1 MDGRGVREGEL
12 AKVMRPEALV
22 GMLLAMGS
30 GHKSTPKG
38 GLDGLLE
45 AALRGE
51 LREEPSGKFG
61 EGAYKNEP
69 WSIVALRK
77 RVYAIR
83 AFYDFHLKN
92 EQSVREANPGWY
104 GTVTGTL
111 NSFALLLGTKPQHVP
126 KVSGGRGQRTQRERA
141 VQSAH
146 VALWLTWWRS
156 MLAFGMP
163 GMDEGGGGGCGLT
176 W

>member
-1 MDGRGVREGEL
+1 VREGEL

-51 LREEPSGKFG
+51 LREEPSGKKFG

-83 AFYDFHLKN
+83 AFYDFHLKD
-92 EQSVREANPGWY
+92 EQSVRELESLRTSSLGASTASAARTDGSS
-104 GTVTGTL
+104 TGAART
-111 NSFALLLGTKPQHVP
+111 SD
-126 KVSGGRGQRTQRERA
+126 SRRG
-141 VQSAH
+141 
-146 VALWLTWWRS
+146 
-156 MLAFGMP
+156 MLVWH
-163 GMDEGGGGGCGLT
+163 LR
-176 W
+176 